1 MTLASHTSQE
11 LNTCGVTITPRMRG
25 GEKCLLHTSCFTHVT
40 HTPKKKTEIVILEF
54 NLQL

>member
-11 LNTCGVTITPRMRG
+11 LNTCGVTVVPRMRG

-40 HTPKKKTEIVILEF
+40 HTPKKKLK
-54 NLQL
+54 L